1 MIDVSLFTDIP
12 VCSICSEMRI
22 HSLSSLFN
30 NKILSQFVHERDM
43 LQFKIFFSLM
53 LFSLEFSSDSL
64 SNQWNAPSQSVC
76 KSLHTIDVMRI
87 WSKVLIHEL
96 DASNLWKGKGAAT
109 ADSGQMTHA
118 FVRVLLQPVLK
129 GYSTFFWK

>member
-64 SNQWNAPSQSVC
+64 SNQ
-76 KSLHTIDVMRI
+76 
-87 WSKVLIHEL
+87 
-96 DASNLWKGKGAAT
+96 
-109 ADSGQMTHA
+109 
-118 FVRVLLQPVLK
+118 
-129 GYSTFFWK
+129 